1 MPALGHGA
9 VHPTALAQA
18 ASAVETAATLAPDLG
33 PTTVPCSSTSDSAAS
48 AGLHRPVGG
57 AAAFMPCSGGPMALL
72 KPRVTGQG
80 GQTGTAKE
88 EVAKI
93 GCFKCKISVIIPKVT
108 TRKILCSD
116 YS

>member
-1 MPALGHGA
+1 
-9 VHPTALAQA
+9 
-18 ASAVETAATLAPDLG
+18 
-33 PTTVPCSSTSDSAAS
+33 
-48 AGLHRPVGG
+48 
-57 AAAFMPCSGGPMALL
+57 MALL

-80 GQTGTAKE
+80 GQTGRAKE